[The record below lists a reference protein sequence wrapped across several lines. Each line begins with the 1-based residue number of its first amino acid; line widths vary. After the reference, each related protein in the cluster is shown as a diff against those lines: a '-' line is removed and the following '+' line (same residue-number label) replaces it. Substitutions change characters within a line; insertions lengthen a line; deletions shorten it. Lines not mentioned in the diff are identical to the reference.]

1 MGGAIP
7 SHAFCEKQR
16 RHRPRHPRLP
26 LRRGAREP
34 IAEGL
39 AGYFVEGNAGGIE
52 AFASFEESLYR
63 VADL

>member
-7 SHAFCEKQR
+7 SHAFCVKQR
-16 RHRPRHPRLP
+16 RHRPRHPRVS
-26 LRRGAREP
+26 LRRRIREP

-52 AFASFEESLYR
+52 AFASLEESLDR

>member
-26 LRRGAREP
+26 LRRRTGEL

-39 AGYFVEGNAGGIE
+39 AGYFVEGNPGGIE
-52 AFASFEESLYR
+52 AFASLEEPLDR